1 MIDLNPVLLDLDFI
15 TIKWYSIL
23 ILIGALVGIILAI
36 MEAKKFKITSDFM
49 FNLAFWTILSAFV
62 GARLYYIAF
71 NWSYYSKNLLEIVQI
86 WQGGLAIHGGIIG
99 GFLAILVYTKKYQVR
114 TFKFTDIIVPS
125 LIIGQAIGR
134 WGNFFNGEAHGVATT
149 LENLQRLRIPE
160 FIINGM
166 NIGGIYYQPTFFY
179 ESLWCL
185 LGFIVLIVVRRI
197 KYIKVGQ
204 LTAIYLM
211 WYSVGRFFIEAS
223 RTDSLMI
230 GTFKMAQII
239 SVGLLVLGIVLFI
252 VFGQKGS
259 KLENL
264 YGEIGNEEDIR
275 F

>member
-1 MIDLNPVLLDLDFI
+1 MNPVLLDLDFI
-15 TIKWYSIL
+15 TIKWYSVL
-23 ILIGALVGIILAI
+23 ILIGALVGIVLAI
-36 MEAKKFKITSDFM
+36 MEARKFKITSDFM
-49 FNLAFWTILSAFV
+49 FNLAFWTILAAFV

-99 GFLAILVYTKKYQVR
+99 GFLAILIYTKKYQVR

-134 WGNFFNGEAHGVATT
+134 WGNFFNGEAHGAATT
-149 LENLQRLRIPE
+149 LEALQKLKVPE

-185 LGFIVLIVVRRI
+185 LGFIILIIIRRI

-204 LTAIYLM
+204 LTAIYLI
-211 WYSVGRFFIEAS
+211 WYSVGRFFIEAT
-223 RTDSLMI
+223 RTDSLML
-230 GTFKMAQII
+230 GTFKMAQVI

-252 VFGQKGS
+252 VFGQKGT